1 MQPDIDQDQQRERAR
16 VDQLFADVFEADKR
30 GAEVFDV
37 LLRRF
42 NGGALVQ
49 GGIDAVL
56 TTYRNAGRREVLDY
70 IVARCNRAR
79 GVPDIEPAQPEQEAR
94 TTL

>member
-1 MQPDIDQDQQRERAR
+1 MQPDIDHEQQRERAR
-16 VDQLFADVFEADKR
+16 VDQLFADLFEADKR

-42 NGGALVQ
+42 AGGAVVT

-56 TTYRNAGRREVLDY
+56 QTYRNSGRREVLDY

-79 GVPDIEPAQPEQEAR
+79 GVPDIDPAPPEQEAR
-94 TTL
+94 TVL